1 MIKIARDCEYIM
13 DEPKPQ
19 VLLTELGD
27 FAKVFRLFGWVND
40 YSDEQL
46 ARDWLLRTIDS
57 KFSEE
62 NINIPYPTSVE
73 LTESV
78 YTQVSTR
85 KQAAAT
91 KKMEKEE
98 QLHLEEREE
107 AKSKLEGIQEQLKDV
122 NMDKKKRAELEDEA
136 RRLETAINMYDSA

>member
-1 MIKIARDCEYIM
+1 MIKIARDCEYVI

-19 VLLTELGD
+19 VVLTELGD

-40 YSDEQL
+40 YSDEWL

-57 KFSEE
+57 TFSNEG
-62 NINIPYPTSVE
+62 INIPYPTSVE

-78 YTQVSTR
+78 YTQASTR
-85 KQAAAT
+85 KQAAAS

-98 QLHLEEREE
+98 QKHLEERED
-107 AKSKLEGIQEQLKDV
+107 AKLQLEGIQEQLKDV
-122 NMDKKKRAELEDEA
+122 NLEGKKKAELEEEA
-136 RRLETAINMYDSA
+136 RRLETTINMYDSA